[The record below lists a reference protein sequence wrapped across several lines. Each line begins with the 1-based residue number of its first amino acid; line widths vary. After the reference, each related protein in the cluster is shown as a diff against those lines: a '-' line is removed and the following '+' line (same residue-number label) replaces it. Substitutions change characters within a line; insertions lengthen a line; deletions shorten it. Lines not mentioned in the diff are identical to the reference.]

1 MIDLLKFFAART
13 IVANIFTLGVIT
25 LGIGILT
32 TLSFSEYPNIALGET
47 RVTTIYPG
55 ASPEDVEV
63 NVTNKLEREL
73 LTVFEIDTMRSV
85 SSEGRSYI
93 ELELKTGAD
102 LEKAN
107 RRIRDAVQRVT
118 DLPPEV
124 TDAPHIFE
132 QTSASFDFLTVGIAG
147 GKSYSDLHTYIRQ
160 FEKKLRRIPGV
171 GEIRFVGLRDREMRI
186 ELDPDRVA
194 QYDLTL
200 SDVVNAVRARSVA
213 LTGGTL
219 ESYVDEKNIVTLA
232 ELQTVED
239 TADVIVRPSAN
250 APLIQLKDIGT
261 VDRGF
266 SRATETASINGHPV
280 IALDVRKS
288 EDGDVISTARAI
300 NTLIADER
308 DRTGGA
314 FQFHT
319 GFDLSIDVWNRFSM
333 VQTNGL
339 IGLLLVMIVLGVVL
353 SRRTAFWVAISI
365 PVSIFGV
372 VCFAPWFV
380 GGLDSITLAALVLV
394 IGIIVDDS
402 VVVAEAIQSGM
413 ERGLAPLDAA
423 AQGANRMLLPV
434 VTGMLTTAIVFM
446 PLFFLPG
453 AVGAMTYVI
462 PATVIIALTFSLIEC
477 FFALPAHIIG
487 HGDSKKAGSESWF
500 VSIQKV
506 FYPVIRFVLRIRYLV
521 VGVASVVLVF
531 VGGIVL
537 ANTSFVFFQTDQGRV
552 VEVEVEF
559 EPGISVE
566 AAQQRSVALEKIFL
580 DLPAAEFVSYTATI
594 RPPRAEYVLSFT
606 HANERDRSI
615 NSIVDDLKGRSDE
628 LVGFEAI
635 LYEID
640 AGGPPVGRPIE
651 MRIYGGEDSQRQ
663 RLIKDLITF
672 LSAQAGVSDTR
683 RDDPLGK
690 RQVALQLD
698 HAWLAREGVSVE
710 QVART
715 IRTAYEGEEVSQSW
729 FGDER
734 IDFRVILKEEFRNL
748 TSLPELTV
756 RNSNGDLVP
765 LNRFAQFVEQPG
777 AAEIRHWNAERSTI
791 ISADLDFDAATPT
804 DIAEAVEAWYDP
816 LHYPGVTLSAGGQA
830 EETDEALSGLGVAL
844 LASLVA
850 VYFLLVILF
859 NSVWQPL
866 LVVSVIP
873 FAILAVGVT
882 LLLHNTPLSFTGAVG
897 TIGLMGIVVNGVLV
911 LVYHINDLHH
921 QSKDLNMGD
930 AIAQGTTDRLRPI
943 MLTTLTTVAG
953 MLPLAYGLG
962 GIDVFMAPMAMSV
975 GFGLLFSVPAILFV
989 VPCLYGIGHD
999 LLGDRF
1005 APAHAGAQ
1013 IGRADP

>member
-1 MIDLLKFFAART
+1 MIRLLEFFAARS
-13 IVANIFTLGVIT
+13 IVANIFTLGVIA

-32 TLSFSEYPNIALGET
+32 TLKLSEYPDISLGET

-73 LTVFEIDTMRSV
+73 LTVFEVDTMQSV

-102 LEKAN
+102 IVKAN

-118 DLPPEV
+118 DLPAEV
-124 TDAPHIFE
+124 TDAPRIFE
-132 QTSASFDFLTVGIAG
+132 QTTSAFEFFTLGIAG
-147 GKSYSDLHTYIRQ
+147 SGTYSELHTYARQ

-194 QYDLTL
+194 QYNLTL

-239 TADVIVRPSAN
+239 TADVIVRPSAG
-250 APLIQLKDIGT
+250 APLIQLKDLGT

-266 SRATETASINGHPV
+266 ARPTETASINGHPV

-288 EDGDVISTARAI
+288 DDGDVISTARAI
-300 NTLIADER
+300 NRLIAQEKER
-308 DRTGGA
+308 TEGA
-314 FQFHT
+314 YQFHT

-339 IGLLLVMIVLGVVL
+339 IGLLLVMIVLGIVL
-353 SRRTAFWVAISI
+353 SRRTAFWVAVSI

-372 VCFAPWFV
+372 VAVAPWFV
-380 GGLDSITLAALVLV
+380 GGLDSVTLAAMVLV

-402 VVVAEAIQSGM
+402 VVVAEAIQSEL
-413 ERGLAPLDAA
+413 ERGQAPLKAA
-423 AQGANRMLLPV
+423 AEGAHRMMLPV
-434 VTGMLTTAIVFM
+434 ITGMLTTAVVFT

-453 AVGAMTYVI
+453 QVGAMTYVI
-462 PATVIIALTFSLIEC
+462 PATVIIALSFSLVEC
-477 FFALPAHIIG
+477 FFALPAHIISHKG
-487 HGDSKKAGSESWF
+487 AHKKAPESWF
-500 VSIQKV
+500 VSVQRA
-506 FYPVIRFVLRIRYLV
+506 FYHVVRFALRVRYLV
-521 VGVASVVLVF
+521 AAAAGAALLF
-531 VGGIVL
+531 VMGIILTNV
-537 ANTSFVFFQTDQGRV
+537 SFVFFQTDQGRLV
-552 VEVEVEF
+552 TVEVEF

-566 AAQQRSVALEKIFL
+566 AAKQRSKVLEDIFL
-580 DLPAAEFVSYTATI
+580 DLPPSEFVSYTATI
-594 RPPRAEYVLSFT
+594 RPPRADYVLSLS

-615 NSIVDDLKGRSDE
+615 NSIVDNLRSQTVS
-628 LVGFEAI
+628 LPGFEAI
-635 LYEID
+635 RFAID
-640 AGGPPVGRPIE
+640 AGGPPLDRPIE
-651 MRIYGGEDSQRQ
+651 LRVYGGEDQHRQ
-663 RLIKDLITF
+663 RLVEDLMVF
-672 LSAQAGVSDTR
+672 LSQQEGVSDTG

-715 IRTAYEGEEVSQSW
+715 IRTAYEGEEVTQSW

-734 IDFRVILKEEFRNL
+734 IDFRVILQEEFRNL
-748 TSLPELTV
+748 ASLPELTV
-756 RNSNGDLVP
+756 RNGNGELVP
-765 LNRFAQFVEQPG
+765 LNRFARFVEEPG
-777 AAEIRHWNAERSTI
+777 VAEIRHWNAERSTI
-791 ISADLDFDAATPT
+791 VSADLDFDVATPT
-804 DIAEAVEAWYDP
+804 DIAERVEAWFDP
-816 LHYPGVTLSAGGQA
+816 SSYPGVTLSSGGQA
-830 EETDEALSGLGVAL
+830 EDTDEALSGLAVAL

-850 VYFLLVILF
+850 IYFLLVVLF
-859 NSVWQPL
+859 NSIWQPL

-873 FAILAVGVT
+873 FAIAAVGIA
-882 LLLHNTPLSFTGAVG
+882 LLIHNTPLSFTGAVG
-897 TIGLMGIVVNGVLV
+897 AIGLMGIVVNGVLV
-911 LVYHINDLHH
+911 LVYHTNDLYH
-921 QSKDLNMGD
+921 QSKDARMID
-930 AIAQGTTDRLRPI
+930 IVAQGATDRLRPI
-943 MLTTLTTVAG
+943 VLTTLTTVAG
-953 MLPLAYGLG
+953 MMPLAYGLG
-962 GIDVFMAPMAMSV
+962 GIDVFMAPMAMAV

-999 LLGDRF
+999 LLGDKF
-1005 APAHAGAQ
+1005 APRQAG
-1013 IGRADP
+1013 D